1 VGDSGR
7 DTLQK
12 FIDAGVVVG
21 DLPRPHAAVV
31 EGLTKN
37 EVDVILAVKRR
48 LEAADEW
55 AGAEPPTSG
64 EPPLWVSLIRF

>member
-1 VGDSGR
+1 MGESGHN
-7 DTLQK
+7 TLQK
-12 FIDAGVVVG
+12 LIDAGVVVG

-31 EGLTKN
+31 EGLTRH
-37 EVDVILAVKRR
+37 EVDVIISVKRR

-64 EPPLWVSLIRF
+64 EAPHWVSFIRF